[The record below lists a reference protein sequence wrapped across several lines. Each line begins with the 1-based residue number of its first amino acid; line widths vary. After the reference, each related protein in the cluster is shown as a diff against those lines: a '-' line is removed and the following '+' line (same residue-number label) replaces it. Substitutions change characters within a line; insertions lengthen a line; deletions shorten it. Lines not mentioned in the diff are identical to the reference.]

1 MSKKKGAMGLLL
13 TSIMWG
19 GGFVATRHALD
30 GGFSSLQINTYR
42 FLLASVL
49 LYLLYIKR
57 VNSNLNARTLK
68 NGIILGALLF
78 LPFILQTEGLK
89 YTTGAKNAFITA
101 TNVVIVP
108 FLAWLIYRVRISGK
122 KILCSVMALV
132 GIAILSLERDLSFN
146 YGDFLTLLCA
156 FGFALQ
162 ILYVN
167 KFSRMSEV
175 VTLTLIQFITA
186 AVLSA
191 ICMLVLDTSKLSP
204 TPIGIVGLIY
214 LGVFST
220 LAGFLLLT
228 LCSRV
233 VSGTSAALILS
244 TESVF
249 GTFFSWLMLGE
260 AVTLKILIG
269 SVIIFIAIIAS
280 EVDFSDFKKARIKYG
295 KN

>member
-42 FLLASVL
+42 FMLASIL

-57 VNSNLNARTLK
+57 VNSNINFRTLK

-122 KILCSVMALV
+122 KILCSVMALI

-191 ICMLVLDTSKLSP
+191 ICMLILDPSKLNP
-204 TPIGIVGLIY
+204 TPLGIGGLIY
-214 LGVFST
+214 LAVFST

-228 LCSRV
+228 VCSRV

-269 SVIIFIAIIAS
+269 SIIIFVAIIAS
-280 EVDFSDFKKARIKYG
+280 EVDFSDFKNARIKYG

>member
-19 GGFVATRHALD
+19 GGFVATRYALD

-42 FLLASVL
+42 FMLASIL
-49 LYLLYIKR
+49 LYLLYIKK
-57 VNSNLNARTLK
+57 VNSNINIRTLK
-68 NGIILGALLF
+68 NGIILGTLLF

-122 KILCSVMALV
+122 KILCSLMALI

-186 AVLSA
+186 AVLSS
-191 ICMLVLDTSKLSP
+191 ICMLILDTSELNP
-204 TPIGIVGLIY
+204 TLLGIGGLIY
-214 LGVFST
+214 LAVFST

-228 LCSRV
+228 VCSRV

-269 SVIIFIAIIAS
+269 SIIIFVAIIAS
-280 EVDFSDFKKARIKYG
+280 EVDFYDFKNARIKYG